1 MITASQLDT
10 IVRDVVDNAL
20 GRNVHAHARR
30 ALASDLVSALVDAL
44 PDIVDDDVPDEDE
57 PDDEP
62 DPDDTA
68 PIGPVA

>member
-44 PDIVDDDVPDEDE
+44 PDIVDDDAPDADE
-57 PDDEP
+57 PDD
-62 DPDDTA
+62 DTA
-68 PIGPVA
+68 PVGPVAS